1 MLAKFKKRLIQAIPF
16 FVTLWITM
24 SCASIEI
31 FKENVEV
38 KNPKNYKSFVIV
50 NKELGRKGFKD
61 DYLDAIVMDH
71 VQNLLEEKGLTYDR
85 ENPDILIRYTSNQDP
100 RQKEVYA
107 NQYPMWGSRMW
118 WDPWVYNPSYFN
130 RQMTTSTTQ
139 SYELLQVIVDFIDP
153 HSDKRVMTLTAVSET
168 SSPKHRQKMVA
179 KSTEKIIA
187 TYLKQT
193 QTQ

>member
-1 MLAKFKKRLIQAIPF
+1 MTTRSKKLPQALFPVLVSLF
-16 FVTLWITM
+16 MTM

-31 FKENVEV
+31 FKENMEV
-38 KNPKNYKSFVIV
+38 KNPRNYRSFVIV
-50 NKELGRKGFKD
+50 NKELGRNGFKD
-61 DYLDAIVMDH
+61 EFLDAITMD
-71 VQNLLEEKGLTYDR
+71 QIQQLLEKNGLTYDR
-85 ENPDILIRYTSNQDP
+85 EDPEILIRYTSNQDP

-168 SSPKHRQKMVA
+168 SSPKQRQKMVA

-187 TYLKQT
+187 TYLKET
-193 QTQ
+193 QAK

>member
-1 MLAKFKKRLIQAIPF
+1 MTTRSKKLPLASFPIL
-16 FVTLWITM
+16 VSLLMTM

-31 FKENVEV
+31 FKENMEV
-38 KNPKNYKSFVIV
+38 KNPTNYRSFVIV
-50 NKELGRKGFKD
+50 NKELGRNGFKD
-61 DYLDAIVMDH
+61 EFLDAITMD
-71 VQNLLEEKGLTYDR
+71 QIQQLLEKNGLTYDR

-168 SSPKHRQKMVA
+168 SSAKHRKKMVA

-187 TYLKQT
+187 TYIKET
-193 QTQ
+193 QAK